1 MSDIGRMLILGGLL
15 LIGIGLAITIL
26 GKVPGFGKLPGDML
40 IKKGNFSFY
49 FPLTACL
56 MLSGII
62 SLVLYLWQ
70 RK

>member
-1 MSDIGRMLILGGLL
+1 MSDIGRMLILGGLF
-15 LIGIGLAITIL
+15 LIGVGLAITIL
-26 GKVPGFGKLPGDML
+26 GKVPGLGKLPGDMI

-49 FPLTACL
+49 FPLTTCL
-56 MLSGII
+56 LLSGII